1 MKDLYPSRGNEEKI
15 IKRVDNSV
23 YSKEKIG
30 KYSLDEK
37 DLEAYEKD
45 GFIIIPEVFSQ
56 KEIKKFAQELK
67 LIELDEKLW
76 KKEEFIS
83 EPNDNKLRTIFNQ
96 HLFSKVYKKLSKDP
110 RILNKVMQIL
120 GSDVYIHHGRIN
132 VKRAYQGKSFPW
144 HSDFETWHSEDGMP
158 NCRCLSAWLM
168 LSDNTEFNGP
178 LYLIK
183 ESHKKFVS
191 CQGVTPKDNYK
202 KSLKKQEYGVPSIN
216 AIKELSKGDKLVSAI
231 GKAGTLVLH
240 DGNILHG
247 SSDNISPNDRTNI
260 FFVYNSVK
268 NIPVKPFASKKPRA
282 AFLSLKNFKPLK
294 ASKEIA

>member
-1 MKDLYPSRGNEEKI
+1 MKDLYPSRGLKEKI
-15 IKRVDNSV
+15 IKRVDKTV

-30 KYSLDEK
+30 KYSLEQK
-37 DLEAYEKD
+37 ELEAYEQD
-45 GFIIIPEVFSQ
+45 GFIIIPEVFSE
-56 KEIKKFAQELK
+56 KEIKKFAKELK
-67 LIELDEKLW
+67 VLEANEKLR

-83 EPNDNKLRTIFNQ
+83 EPDSNKIRTIFNQ
-96 HLFSKVYKKLSKDP
+96 HLFSKIYKKLSRDP

-132 VKRAYQGKSFPW
+132 VKRAYRGKSFPW
-144 HSDFETWHSEDGMP
+144 HSDFETWHSEDGLA

-168 LSDNTEFNGP
+168 LTDNTQFNGP

-183 ESHKKFVS
+183 QSHKKFVS
-191 CQGVTPKDNYK
+191 CEGITPKDNYK

-216 AIKELSKGDKLVSAI
+216 AIKKLSKNDKLVSAI

-247 SSDNISPNDRTNI
+247 SSDNISPDDRTNI

-268 NIPVKPFASKKPRA
+268 NTPLKPFASKSPRA
-282 AFLSLKNFKPLK
+282 PFLSLQDFKPLK
-294 ASKEIA
+294 VQKEK

>member
-1 MKDLYPSRGNEEKI
+1 MKDLYPSRANEEKI
-15 IKRVDNSV
+15 IKRVDKAV
-23 YSKEKIG
+23 YSTEKIG

-37 DLEAYEKD
+37 ELEVYEKN
-45 GFIIIPEVFSQ
+45 GFIIIPEAFSE
-56 KEIKKFAQELK
+56 KEIKKFRQELK
-67 LIELDEKLW
+67 QLELNEKLW

-96 HLFSKVYKKLSKDP
+96 HLFSKIYKKLSKDP
-110 RILNKVMQIL
+110 RILDKVIQIL

-144 HSDFETWHSEDGMP
+144 HSDFETWHSEDGLP

-168 LSDNTEFNGP
+168 LTDNTQFNGP

-191 CQGVTPKDNYK
+191 CKGITPKDNYK

-216 AIKELSKGDKLVSAI
+216 AIKQLSKNDKLVSAI

-247 SSDNISPNDRTNI
+247 SADNISPEDRTNI

-268 NIPVKPFASKKPRA
+268 NTPVKPFASKSPRA
-282 AFLSLKNFKPLK
+282 DFLCLKDFKPLK
-294 ASKEIA
+294 VNKD

>member
-1 MKDLYPSRGNEEKI
+1 MKDLYPSRGLEEKI
-15 IKRVDNSV
+15 IKRVDDVV

-30 KYSLDEK
+30 KYSLEERE
-37 DLEAYEKD
+37 LEAYEQD
-45 GFIIIPEVFSQ
+45 GFIILPEVFSS
-56 KEIKKFAQELK
+56 KEIKKLKEELK
-67 LIELDEKLW
+67 ELEANEKLR

-83 EPNDNKLRTIFNQ
+83 EPDSNKIRTIFNQ
-96 HLFSKVYKKLSKDP
+96 HLFSKIYKKLSRDP

-132 VKRAYQGKSFPW
+132 VKRAYRGKSFPW
-144 HSDFETWHSEDGMP
+144 HSDFETWHSEDGLP
-158 NCRCLSAWLM
+158 NCRCLSAWVM
-168 LSDNTEFNGP
+168 LTDNTQFNGP

-183 ESHKKFVS
+183 QSHKKFVS
-191 CQGVTPKDNYK
+191 CEGITPKDNYK

-216 AIKELSKGDKLVSAI
+216 AIKKLAKNDKLVSAI

-247 SSDNISPNDRTNI
+247 SSDNISPDDRTNI

-268 NIPVKPFASKKPRA
+268 NTPVKPFASKSPRA
-282 AFLSLKNFKPLK
+282 PFLSLQNFKPLK
-294 ASKEIA
+294 TKKEI

>member
-1 MKDLYPSRGNEEKI
+1 MKDLYPSRGKEEKI
-15 IKRVDNSV
+15 IKRVDKTV
-23 YSKEKIG
+23 YSSQKIG
-30 KYSLDEK
+30 NYSLDEK
-37 DLEAYEKD
+37 ELEVYEKN
-45 GFIIIPEVFSQ
+45 GFIIIPEAFSA
-56 KEIKKFAQELK
+56 KEIKKFRQELK
-67 LIELDEKLW
+67 QLELNEKLW

-96 HLFSKVYKKLSKDP
+96 HLFSKIYKKLSKDP
-110 RILNKVMQIL
+110 RILDKVMQIL

-144 HSDFETWHSEDGMP
+144 HSDFETWHSEDGLP
-158 NCRCLSAWLM
+158 NCRCLSAWVM
-168 LSDNTEFNGP
+168 LTDNTQFNGP

-191 CQGVTPKDNYK
+191 CKGVTPKDNYK
-202 KSLKKQEYGVPSIN
+202 KSLKKQEYGVPSID
-216 AIKELSKGDKLVSAI
+216 AIKQLSKNDKLVSAI

-247 SSDNISPNDRTNI
+247 SADNISPEDRTNI

-268 NIPVKPFASKKPRA
+268 NTPVKPFSSKSPRA
-282 AFLSLKNFKPLK
+282 DFLCLKDFKPLK
-294 ASKEIA
+294 VNKD

>member
-1 MKDLYPSRGNEEKI
+1 MKDLYPSRANEEKI
-15 IKRVDNSV
+15 IKRVDKAV
-23 YSKEKIG
+23 YSTEKIG

-37 DLEAYEKD
+37 ELEVYEKN
-45 GFIIIPEVFSQ
+45 GFIIIPEAFSE
-56 KEIKKFAQELK
+56 KEIKKFRQELK
-67 LIELDEKLW
+67 QLELNEKLW

-96 HLFSKVYKKLSKDP
+96 HLFSKIYKKLSKDP
-110 RILNKVMQIL
+110 RILDKVIQIL

-144 HSDFETWHSEDGMP
+144 HSDFETWHSEDGLP

-168 LSDNTEFNGP
+168 LTDNTQFNGP

-191 CQGVTPKDNYK
+191 CKGITPKDNYK

-216 AIKELSKGDKLVSAI
+216 AIKQLSKNDKLVSAI

-247 SSDNISPNDRTNI
+247 SADNISPEDRTNI

-268 NIPVKPFASKKPRA
+268 NIPVKPFSSKSPRA
-282 AFLSLKNFKPLK
+282 DFLCLKDFKPLK
-294 ASKEIA
+294 VNKD

>member
-1 MKDLYPSRGNEEKI
+1 MKDLYPSRGLKEKI
-15 IKRVDNSV
+15 IKRVDKVV

-30 KYSLDEK
+30 KYSLEEK
-37 DLEAYEKD
+37 ELKAYEKD

-56 KEIKKFAQELK
+56 DEIKKFAKELK
-67 LIELDEKLW
+67 ILESNEKLR
-76 KKEEFIS
+76 KNEEFIS
-83 EPNDNKLRTIFNQ
+83 EPDSSKIRTIFNQ
-96 HLFSKVYKKLSKDP
+96 HLFSKIYKKLSRDP

-132 VKRAYQGKSFPW
+132 VKRAYKGKSFPW
-144 HSDFETWHSEDGMP
+144 HSDFETWHSEDGLP

-168 LSDNTEFNGP
+168 LTDNTQFNGP

-191 CQGVTPKDNYK
+191 CEGVTPKDNYK
-202 KSLKKQEYGVPSIN
+202 KSLKKQEYGVPSID

-247 SSDNISPNDRTNI
+247 SSDNISPDDRTNV

-268 NIPVKPFASKKPRA
+268 NTPFKPFASKEPRA
-282 AFLSLKNFKPLK
+282 DFLSLKNFKPLK
-294 ASKEIA
+294 VKKEIV

>member
-1 MKDLYPSRGNEEKI
+1 MNDLYPSRAKEEKI
-15 IKRVDNSV
+15 IKRVDKTV

-30 KYSLDEK
+30 NYSLDEK
-37 DLEAYEKD
+37 ELEVYEKN
-45 GFIIIPEVFSQ
+45 GFIIIPEAFTQ
-56 KEIKKFAQELK
+56 KEIKKFRQELK
-67 LIELDEKLW
+67 QLELNEKLW

-96 HLFSKVYKKLSKDP
+96 HLFSKIYKKLSKDP

-144 HSDFETWHSEDGMP
+144 HSDFETWHSEDGLP

-168 LSDNTEFNGP
+168 LTDNTQFNGP

-191 CQGVTPKDNYK
+191 CKGTTPKDNYK
-202 KSLKKQEYGVPSIN
+202 KSLKKQEYGVPSIA
-216 AIKELSKGDKLVSAI
+216 AIKQLSKNDKLVSAI

-247 SSDNISPNDRTNI
+247 SADNISPEDRTNI

-268 NIPVKPFASKKPRA
+268 NTPVKPFASKSPRA
-282 AFLSLKNFKPLK
+282 DFLCLKDFKPLK
-294 ASKEIA
+294 VNKD

>member
-1 MKDLYPSRGNEEKI
+1 MKDLYPSRGNEEKT
-15 IKRVDNSV
+15 IKRVDKTV
-23 YSKEKIG
+23 YAKEKIG

-37 DLEAYEKD
+37 ELEIYEKD

-56 KEIKKFAQELK
+56 KEIKKFAKELK
-67 LIELDEKLW
+67 IIELNEKLW
-76 KKEEFIS
+76 EKEEFIS

-144 HSDFETWHSEDGMP
+144 HSDFETWHSEDGLP

-168 LSDNTEFNGP
+168 LTDNTQFNGP

-183 ESHKKFVS
+183 ESHKRFVS
-191 CQGVTPKDNYK
+191 CKGITPKDNYK

-216 AIKELSKGDKLVSAI
+216 AIKQLSKNDKLVSAI

-247 SSDNISPNDRTNI
+247 SADNISPDDRTNI

-268 NIPVKPFASKKPRA
+268 NTPVKPFSSKSPRA
-282 AFLSLKNFKPLK
+282 DFLCLKDFKPLK
-294 ASKEIA
+294 VNKD

>member
-15 IKRVDNSV
+15 IKRVDKTV
-23 YSKEKIG
+23 YSQEKIG

-37 DLEAYEKD
+37 ELEIYEKD

-56 KEIKKFAQELK
+56 KEIKKFAKELK

-144 HSDFETWHSEDGMP
+144 HSDFETWHSEDGLP

-168 LSDNTEFNGP
+168 LTDNTQFNGP

-191 CQGVTPKDNYK
+191 CKGITPKDNYK

-216 AIKELSKGDKLVSAI
+216 AIKQLSKNDKLVSAI

-247 SSDNISPNDRTNI
+247 SADNISPEDRTNI

-268 NIPVKPFASKKPRA
+268 NTPVKPFSSKSPRA
-282 AFLSLKNFKPLK
+282 DFLCLKDFKPLK
-294 ASKEIA
+294 VNKD

>member
-1 MKDLYPSRGNEEKI
+1 MKDLYPSRGKEEKI
-15 IKRVDNSV
+15 IKRVDKTV
-23 YSKEKIG
+23 YSSQKIG
-30 KYSLDEK
+30 NYSLDEK
-37 DLEAYEKD
+37 ELEVYEKN
-45 GFIIIPEVFSQ
+45 GFIIIPEAFSA
-56 KEIKKFAQELK
+56 KEIKKFRQELK
-67 LIELDEKLW
+67 QLELNEKLW

-96 HLFSKVYKKLSKDP
+96 HLFSKIYKKLSKDP
-110 RILNKVMQIL
+110 RILDKVMQIL

-144 HSDFETWHSEDGMP
+144 HSDFETWHSEDGLP

-168 LSDNTEFNGP
+168 LTDNTQFNGP

-191 CQGVTPKDNYK
+191 CKGTTPKDNYK
-202 KSLKKQEYGVPSIN
+202 KSLKKQEYGVPSID
-216 AIKELSKGDKLVSAI
+216 AIKQLSKNDKLVSAI

-247 SSDNISPNDRTNI
+247 SADNISPEDRTNI

-268 NIPVKPFASKKPRA
+268 NTPVKPFASKSPRA
-282 AFLSLKNFKPLK
+282 DFLCLKDFKPLK
-294 ASKEIA
+294 VNKD

>member
-15 IKRVDNSV
+15 IKRVDKTV
-23 YSKEKIG
+23 YAKEKIG

-37 DLEAYEKD
+37 ELEIYEKD

-56 KEIKKFAQELK
+56 KEIKKFAKELK
-67 LIELDEKLW
+67 IIELNEKLW
-76 KKEEFIS
+76 EKEEFIS

-144 HSDFETWHSEDGMP
+144 HSDFETWHSEDGLP

-168 LSDNTEFNGP
+168 LTDNTQFNGP

-183 ESHKKFVS
+183 ESHKRFVS
-191 CQGVTPKDNYK
+191 CKGITPKDNYK

-216 AIKELSKGDKLVSAI
+216 AIKQLSKNDKLVSAI

-247 SSDNISPNDRTNI
+247 SADNISPDDRTNI

-268 NIPVKPFASKKPRA
+268 NTPVKPFSSKSPRA
-282 AFLSLKNFKPLK
+282 DFLCLKDFKPLK
-294 ASKEIA
+294 VNKD